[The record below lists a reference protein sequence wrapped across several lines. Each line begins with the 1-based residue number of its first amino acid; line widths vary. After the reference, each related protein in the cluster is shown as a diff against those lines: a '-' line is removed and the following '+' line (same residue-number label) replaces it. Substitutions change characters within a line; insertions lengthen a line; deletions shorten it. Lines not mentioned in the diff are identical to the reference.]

1 MTELVLRTVYIEAE
15 VDDRL
20 RDEALRTGSSKAE
33 LFRRYLRAG
42 ARVLRAAPELE
53 PPTPRPA
60 DAPPLV
66 LRTVH
71 IDAAL
76 DFWLSVRAL
85 DAHVPK
91 NDYLCWCLAV
101 RMQQEN

>member
-1 MTELVLRTVYIEAE
+1 MVLRTVYIERE

-20 RDEALRTGSSKAE
+20 RYEALRDCTSKAE

-42 ARVLRAAPELE
+42 VRVLTAQPQLGP
-53 PPTPRPA
+53 PPTRPP

-71 IDAAL
+71 IDASL
-76 DFWLSVRAL
+76 WEWLRVRAF
-85 DAHVPK
+85 DAHVSQS
-91 NDYLCWCLAV
+91 DYVRWCLALG
-101 RMQQEN
+101 MH

>member
-1 MTELVLRTVYIEAE
+1 LVLRTVYIEPE

-20 RDEALRTGSSKAE
+20 RDEEQQSGISKAE

-42 ARVLRAAPELE
+42 VRVLRATPELGP
-53 PPTPRPA
+53 PPTRPP

-71 IDAAL
+71 VDAATWE
-76 DFWLSVRAL
+76 WLRVQAFDAPVQSNEFVR
-85 DAHVPK
+85 
-91 NDYLCWCLAV
+91 WCLALG
-101 RMQQEN
+101 MQ

>member
-1 MTELVLRTVYIEAE
+1 MYVERA

-20 RDEALRTGSSKAE
+20 RDEAKQSGISKAE

-42 ARVLRAAPELE
+42 VRVLKSQPQLGP
-53 PPTPRPA
+53 PPTRPP

-71 IDAAL
+71 IDASL
-76 DFWLSVRAL
+76 WEWLRVQAF
-85 DAHVPK
+85 DTHVPQS
-91 NDYLCWCLAV
+91 DYVRWCLALGM
-101 RMQQEN
+101 R